1 MRHKR
6 MNTVGSGLVW
16 AMAVGGFLLIIV
28 GAALTISYHYHQ
40 RSIQN
45 NDIRQAY
52 LTARSGAEMVV
63 NEFTA
68 GTAVS
73 QDIYHYL
80 QENTT
85 WSVAD
90 VTFAEQ
96 MGTCTL
102 TAQLLPPEK
111 EQTTK
116 QTIIITATAQKNGAT
131 KTITATLIGVLARTQ
146 ADIQESWDTQNP
158 ADITVSWYL
167 SAYTDGGEEVGG

>member
-1 MRHKR
+1 M
-6 MNTVGSGLVW
+6 
-16 AMAVGGFLLIIV
+16 
-28 GAALTISYHYHQ
+28 
-40 RSIQN
+40 
-45 NDIRQAY
+45 
-52 LTARSGAEMVV
+52 
-63 NEFTA
+63 
-68 GTAVS
+68 S

-85 WSVAD
+85 WSVED

-96 MGTCTL
+96 MGTCAL

-116 QTIIITATAQKNGAT
+116 QTIIITTTAQKNGAT
-131 KTITATLIGVLARTQ
+131 KTITATLIGVHARTQ
-146 ADIQESWDTQNP
+146 ADIQEGWDTQNP